1 MTESAPKPR
10 RLFSRRNVILLGIA
24 AGLVGLLGVTQT
36 WISVPPPS
44 SDVQLGEVQ
53 VSGADAASAVLALAV
68 VGLACA
74 VAATIAG
81 KIARFIVAGV
91 QFLVGAGVVGFVI
104 PVLLDPHKAAAAKV
118 AAAYGLQTVA
128 DADYRMSFWPIV
140 SMLGGLLMMVAAL
153 ALGFSSRRWSSG
165 RRYERTSG
173 GRAVV
178 TNQTMDDIDRWD
190 AFTEGE
196 DPTEGDG
203 DVKGARYH

>member
-1 MTESAPKPR
+1 MSESTR
-10 RLFSRRNVILLGIA
+10 GRLLSRRNVILLGIG

-36 WISVPPPS
+36 WIMVPPPNS
-44 SDVQLGEVQ
+44 GVQLGEVR

-68 VGLACA
+68 VGLAAA

-81 KIARFIVAGV
+81 KVARYIVAAV
-91 QFLVGAGVVGFVI
+91 QFLVGAGVIGFVI

-118 AAAYGLQTVA
+118 SAAYGLQVVPDVA
-128 DADYRMSFWPIV
+128 YQLTFWPIV
-140 SMLGGLLMMVAAL
+140 SMIGGVLMILAAVVL
-153 ALGFSSRRWSSG
+153 AWSSRQWSSG
-165 RRYERTSG
+165 RRYERTAG

-178 TNQTMDDIDRWD
+178 TNETMDDIDRWD

>member
-1 MTESAPKPR
+1 MTETEPK
-10 RLFSRRNVILLGIA
+10 RLLSRRNVILLGIA

-36 WISVPPPS
+36 WITVPPPS
-44 SDVQLGEVQ
+44 SGVQLGSVA
-53 VSGADAASAVLALAV
+53 VSGADAASAVLALTV

-81 KIARFIVAGV
+81 KIARYIVAAV

-118 AAAYGLQTVA
+118 SEAFGLQVVPDAAYQL
-128 DADYRMSFWPIV
+128 SFWPVV
-140 SMLGGLLMMVAAL
+140 SMVGGVLMVLAAL
-153 ALGFSSRRWSSG
+153 ALAWSSRGWTSG
-165 RRYERTSG
+165 HRYERTTG

-178 TNQTMDDIDRWD
+178 TNETMDDIDRWD